1 MPGAILKYRKRL
13 SGPLLDRIDLHID
26 VPPVKEESL
35 DLLSRAEPSSKVRD
49 RVTKA
54 RYRQRRKF
62 KSSRI
67 KTNGEMSSAQVKIY
81 CQLST
86 EAIDLLK
93 QAISRLSLSARA
105 YFKVIKIAQT
115 IADLGSKEKI
125 EVSHVAE
132 ALQYRMK
139 EE

>member
-67 KTNGEMSSAQVKIY
+67 KTN